1 MFTQGKW
8 IWHRDGQEKDLYVNF
23 IKRFTANGKTVLR
36 IASDSNYTVY
46 LNGRLAAFG
55 QYADYPCS
63 KVYDEIDVS
72 EYTVDGENLL
82 AVTVWYLGENFFTYS
97 KGDAGLIYEIECDG
111 SLAAYSD
118 ESTLSR
124 RSRDYVN
131 GVCHPISGQLG
142 YSYHY
147 NARGYDRWEQPD
159 GEKEGFAPSVVLTS
173 LPVRLSPRPIKK
185 LVLCDRVPSKMTMQG
200 TFVYPEKRVNT
211 QTDMQHA
218 FISFRFPEET
228 GFGSTSFPFEFKA
241 TDGEGVFFIVDLGSE
256 YAGFLDF
263 DVTVPEDTEMEVGYG
278 EHLVDGRCR
287 TSIRDFTSDFKL
299 KAGRNTFLNTFR
311 RFGCRYI
318 QFFVHAHEF
327 KVDYAG
333 LRPTLYPVTPKKPA
347 LSNLLRNTIYEVC
360 ENTLIQCM
368 HEHYEDCPWREQ
380 SLYTMDSRNQM
391 LCGYYAFGEYE
402 FPRACLKLISGGMRR
417 DGILSLCYPAGTDLP
432 IPSFSLMY
440 FVQMREYI
448 DYSKDTSLA
457 VEVWGVLEKLM
468 KTFTDRIGENGLI
481 ESFKDSF
488 VGRIW
493 NFYEWSDTMSG
504 GDSSKSSC
512 EAPLNADL
520 SIALQNLAVICRY
533 IGKNA
538 EADEY
543 ERIAGSVNRAIAKM
557 FYNKETKLFN
567 SFDDRA
573 YNDYSVLTNSLCLLC
588 GAAENVDKSRILEIL
603 SANGGNYDGIRIIP
617 NTLSM
622 NSFRFDALLAEDKE
636 KYRSVILDELDRDYL
651 YMLRHGATS
660 FWETIVG
667 DFDFYYAGSL
677 CHGWSALPIYYYEIL
692 NG

>member
-1 MFTQGKW
+1 MVEVK
-8 IWHRDGQEKDLYVNF
+8 
-23 IKRFTANGKTVLR
+23 AN
-36 IASDSNYTVY
+36 
-46 LNGRLAAFG
+46 
-55 QYADYPCS
+55 
-63 KVYDEIDVS
+63 
-72 EYTVDGENLL
+72 
-82 AVTVWYLGENFFTYS
+82 
-97 KGDAGLIYEIECDG
+97 
-111 SLAAYSD
+111 
-118 ESTLSR
+118 
-124 RSRDYVN
+124 
-131 GVCHPISGQLG
+131 
-142 YSYHY
+142 
-147 NARGYDRWEQPD
+147 
-159 GEKEGFAPSVVLTS
+159 
-173 LPVRLSPRPIKK
+173 
-185 LVLCDRVPSKMTMQG
+185 
-200 TFVYPEKRVNT
+200 
-211 QTDMQHA
+211 
-218 FISFRFPEET
+218 
-228 GFGSTSFPFEFKA
+228 
-241 TDGEGVFFIVDLGSE
+241 
-256 YAGFLDF
+256 
-263 DVTVPEDTEMEVGYG
+263 EVG
-278 EHLVDGRCR
+278 D
-287 TSIRDFTSDFKL
+287 
-299 KAGRNTFLNTFR
+299 
-311 RFGCRYI
+311 
-318 QFFVHAHEF
+318 
-327 KVDYAG
+327 
-333 LRPTLYPVTPKKPA
+333 
-347 LSNLLRNTIYEVC
+347 
-360 ENTLIQCM
+360 
-368 HEHYEDCPWREQ
+368 
-380 SLYTMDSRNQM
+380 
-391 LCGYYAFGEYE
+391 
-402 FPRACLKLISGGMRR
+402 
-417 DGILSLCYPAGTDLP
+417 
-432 IPSFSLMY
+432 
-440 FVQMREYI
+440 
-448 DYSKDTSLA
+448 
-457 VEVWGVLEKLM
+457 
-468 KTFTDRIGENGLI
+468 
-481 ESFKDSF
+481 FKDSF